1 MSDYPMLISNKLH
14 SFRNF
19 DGPIYQTWREG
30 NWSYK
35 IDAPIGEY
43 EIELLIADVTKPA
56 AQLANLLNKNK
67 EEKHSGETRFHI
79 SICGKQVETNFSPI
93 DGGKH
98 RTAFKRRYIIRNEHD
113 HIVISAGAVKGEPFL
128 AGIKVRKL

>member
-1 MSDYPMLISNKLH
+1 MLLNL
-14 SFRNF
+14 F
-19 DGPIYQTWREG
+19 
-30 NWSYK
+30 
-35 IDAPIGEY
+35 
-43 EIELLIADVTKPA
+43 